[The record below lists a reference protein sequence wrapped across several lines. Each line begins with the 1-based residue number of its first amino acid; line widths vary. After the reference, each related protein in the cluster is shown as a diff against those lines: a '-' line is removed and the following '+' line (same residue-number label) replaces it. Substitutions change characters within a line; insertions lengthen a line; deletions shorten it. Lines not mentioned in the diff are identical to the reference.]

1 MQFALERQKLLSDE
15 KWARRNVED
24 RQLMLEQIE
33 KRKRNDTQNLKK
45 LIENQFNIRIDEPD
59 LL

>member
-33 KRKRNDTQNLKK
+33 KRQRNDTQNLKK

>member
-33 KRKRNDTQNLKK
+33 KRQRNDTQNLKK
-45 LIENQFNIRIDEPD
+45 LIEN
-59 LL
+59 

>member
-33 KRKRNDTQNLKK
+33 KRQRNDTQNLKK
-45 LIENQFNIRIDEPD
+45 HIENQFNIRIDEPD